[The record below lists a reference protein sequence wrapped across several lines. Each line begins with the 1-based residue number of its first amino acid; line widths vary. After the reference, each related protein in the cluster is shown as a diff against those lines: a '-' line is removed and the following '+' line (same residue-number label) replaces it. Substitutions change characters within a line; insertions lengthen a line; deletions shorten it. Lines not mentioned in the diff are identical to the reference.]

1 MYTRPIRVP
10 GGSTGSPLQE
20 ILSNDSQGTVFI
32 AAMSTITSLL
42 GTYEHL
48 LGYPFSK
55 CIWTIARVVDGP
67 DCAAKAGM
75 AAQAG

>member
-1 MYTRPIRVP
+1 MQVCACEYAVIVQARKLQTTMYTRPIRVP

-55 CIWTIARVVDGP
+55 CI
-67 DCAAKAGM
+67 
-75 AAQAG
+75 